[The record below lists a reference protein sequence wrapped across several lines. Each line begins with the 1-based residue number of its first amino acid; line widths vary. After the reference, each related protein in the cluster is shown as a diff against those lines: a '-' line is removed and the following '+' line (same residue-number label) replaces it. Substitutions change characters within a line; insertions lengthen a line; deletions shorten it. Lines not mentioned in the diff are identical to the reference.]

1 MSSDARVTPPD
12 EQTSSSEETTAR
24 PDAPLEHEG
33 PQVAPHDSV
42 ATPEEP
48 PVAETAPPTTPTT
61 DEPAATENAAPEP
74 SPPSVPPTGSA
85 EPSPAEEAKAEEA
98 APPEAVPSESQ
109 PSKPAPKIQVGSR
122 RGKPGETPQGS
133 LPNAAVRTKPP
144 EPEATEAADA
154 MKAAAAA
161 SEEPTEVAPAGRPP
175 RVATTVRRPSVRDPL
190 PADLEAELNSAMEN
204 VSLDAIAEGSTA
216 PEVTQLLE
224 PEARYN
230 GTIVRIHG
238 DNVFVTLGGRN
249 EGVVS
254 LRSFREP
261 PNVGDTM
268 EVVIKGFNAE
278 DGIYEVFVP
287 GASIEV
293 SGWSDLTDGAVV
305 EARITGANTGGLE
318 CMVNNIRGFIPAS
331 QIGLFRVEDFAEY
344 IGKKLYC
351 VVSEVNRK
359 RKNLVLSHRALLER
373 EKEEARKNLLE
384 EIEPGQKREG
394 VVRSIQSFGAFVDL
408 GGVDGLI
415 HISQLSWERVNH
427 PSEVLA
433 EGQKV
438 EVKVEKINRQTG
450 KIALSYRELQEHP
463 WAKVQEQ
470 FSEGSMAKGPVTRV
484 AKFGAFV
491 KLAPGV
497 EGLIHISEMAHY
509 RVRSVSDVVSEG
521 QEVEVKVLSVDTDA
535 QRIALSI
542 KAALPEPEPEDQ
554 PSETASAS
562 SDAKPQKPKR
572 KRPLKGG
579 FDRPSGGEHFGLKW

>member
-12 EQTSSSEETTAR
+12 ETTSSSEETTAR
-24 PDAPLEHEG
+24 PDAPLKHEG
-33 PQVAPHDSV
+33 PQAAPQDSA

-48 PVAETAPPTTPTT
+48 PASETAPPASSTP
-61 DEPAATENAAPEP
+61 DEMPATESTAPEPNPPGEPSAVSAETPPAEEAKVEDAAAPEP
-74 SPPSVPPTGSA
+74 STPETQ
-85 EPSPAEEAKAEEA
+85 PA
-98 APPEAVPSESQ
+98 
-109 PSKPAPKIQVGSR
+109 KPRPKIQVGSR
-122 RGKPGETPQGS
+122 HRRSGDQPEGS
-133 LPNAAVRTKPP
+133 LPNAGVPTKPL
-144 EPEATEAADA
+144 EPQAAEAAEA
-154 MKAAAAA
+154 IKKAAASA
-161 SEEPTEVAPAGRPP
+161 EEPAEEAPVGRPP
-175 RVATTVRRPSVRDPL
+175 RVETTVRRPSVRDPL
-190 PADLEAELNSAMEN
+190 PPDLEAELNSAMQD
-204 VSLDAIAEGSTA
+204 VSLDAIADGTAA
-216 PEVTQLLE
+216 PEATQILE
-224 PEARYN
+224 PESRYN

-268 EVVIKGFNAE
+268 EVVVKGFNAE

-384 EIEPGQKREG
+384 EIEPGQTREG
-394 VVRSIQSFGAFVDL
+394 VVRSIQDFGAFVDL

-427 PSEVLA
+427 PSEVLK

-450 KIALSYRELQEHP
+450 KIALSYRDLQEHP

-470 FSEGSMAKGPVTRV
+470 FPEGSMAKGPVTRV

-509 RVRSVSDVVSEG
+509 RVRSVSDVVTEG

-542 KAALPEPEPEDQ
+542 KAALPEPEPEEARA
-554 PSETASAS
+554 ETAPAQ
-562 SDAKPQKPKR
+562 SDAKPQRPKR
-572 KRPLKGG
+572 KKPLKGG